1 MDSIKRNYEAA
12 KVEYQKIVVD
22 TGTALDKLRQKAI
35 SIHCWQGDDVTGF
48 EGSSALSGGI
58 SATGNHPGKARNAQE
73 LMDDL
78 DMALSLIPGKHRVNL
93 HAMYAIT
100 NGERVDRDALEPRH
114 FFTWIDYAKKRG
126 LGLDFNPT
134 FFSHPKAAN
143 NLTLSSPDEETRAF
157 WVRHGK
163 ACRRIAA
170 EFGKQLGTPSLC
182 NIWVPDGFKDYPA
195 DRLGP
200 RLRLQKSLDEI
211 FEEKYDPHYLID
223 SVEGKVFGLG
233 IEGFTVGS
241 HEFYLGYAA
250 RNGLCCLL
258 DNGHYHPNEK
268 VSDKISAMLTLFDQV
283 PLHVTRP
290 MHWDSD
296 HVVLLDDELKA
307 IANEIVRCKAMDRV
321 LIGLDY
327 FDASI
332 NRIAAWVIGVRNMQK
347 ALLQALLMPHAELKT
362 LQDEGRF
369 TELMMRTEEL
379 KTYPWEA
386 VWNYFCQQNDVPVS
400 ESWFAKVQEYESEV
414 LRKRSAK

>member
-1 MDSIKRNYEAA
+1 MNSILQNYEAA
-12 KVEYQKIVVD
+12 KQDYLKIGVD
-22 TGTALDKLRQKAI
+22 TDSALEKLKRKQI

-48 EGSSALSGGI
+48 EGSGPLSGGI
-58 SATGNHPGKARNAQE
+58 SATGNYPGRARDAQE
-73 LMDDL
+73 LMADL

-100 NGERVDRDALEPRH
+100 NGESVDRYALEPRH
-114 FFTWIDYAKKRG
+114 FSAWIDYAKKRG

-134 FFSHPKAAN
+134 FFSHPKAAG
-143 NLTLSSPDEETRAF
+143 NLTLSSPDEEIRNF

-163 ACRRIAA
+163 ACRRIAT
-170 EFGKQLGTPSLC
+170 EFGRQLGTPSLC
-182 NIWVPDGFKDYPA
+182 NIWIPDGYKDYPA

-211 FEEKYDPHYLID
+211 YAEKYDSHYLLD
-223 SVEGKVFGLG
+223 SVEGKVFGIG

-241 HEFYLGYAA
+241 HEFYLGYAV
-250 RNGLCCLL
+250 RNGIYCLL
-258 DNGHYHPNEK
+258 DNGHYFPNEK
-268 VSDKISAMLTLFDQV
+268 VSDKISVMLTLFDRV

-307 IANEIVRCKAMDRV
+307 IANEIVRCGALDKV

-347 ALLQALLMPHAELKT
+347 ALLQALLMPNEALKT
-362 LQDEGRF
+362 LQDEGQF
-369 TELMMRTEEL
+369 TALMMHTEEL

-386 VWNYFCQQNDVPVS
+386 VWDYFCQQNYVPVR
-400 ESWFAKVQEYESEV
+400 ESWFTKVQAYESDV
-414 LRKRSAK
+414 LSKRSAI

>member
-1 MDSIKRNYEAA
+1 MNSILQKYEVS
-12 KVEYQKIVVD
+12 KLEYQKIGID
-22 TGTALDKLRQKAI
+22 SDAALEKLKRKAI

-48 EGSSALSGGI
+48 EDSGALTGGI
-58 SATGNHPGKARNAQE
+58 SATGNYPGKARNAQE
-73 LMDDL
+73 LMADL
-78 DMALSLIPGKHRVNL
+78 DIALSLIPGKHRLNL

-114 FFTWIDYAKKRG
+114 FADWIDYAKDRG

-134 FFSHPKAAN
+134 FFSHPKAAE
-143 NLTLSSPDEETRAF
+143 NLTLSSPDEETRSF

-182 NIWVPDGFKDYPA
+182 NVWIPDGYKDHPA

-200 RLRLQKSLDEI
+200 RLRLKNSLDEI
-211 FEEKYDPHYLID
+211 FAEKFDSHYLLD
-223 SVEGKVFGLG
+223 SVEGKVFGIG

-241 HEFYLGYAA
+241 HEFYLGYAT
-250 RNGLCCLL
+250 RNGLYCLL
-258 DNGHYHPNEK
+258 DNGHYHPNEN
-268 VSDKISAMLTLFDQV
+268 VSDKISAMLTLFDRV

-307 IANEIVRCKAMDRV
+307 ITNEIVRCEALDRV

-347 ALLQALLMPHAELKT
+347 ALLQALLMPHAELKA
-362 LQDEGRF
+362 LQDANCF
-369 TELMMRTEEL
+369 TEQMMRTEEL
-379 KTYPWEA
+379 KTYPWGA
-386 VWNYFCQQNDVPVS
+386 VWNYFCEQNNVPIR
-400 ESWFAKVQEYESEV
+400 ESWFPRVQDYENKVLS
-414 LRKRSAK
+414 KRSAK

>member
-1 MDSIKRNYEAA
+1 MDNIEQNYLAA
-12 KVEYQKIVVD
+12 KEEYKRMGID
-22 TGTALDKLRQKAI
+22 TNDAIKKLKQKAI

-48 EGSSALSGGI
+48 EGSCALSGGI
-58 SATGNHPGKARNAQE
+58 TTTGNYLGKARNVQE
-73 LMDDL
+73 LMADL
-78 DMALSLIPGKHRVNL
+78 DFALSLIPGKHRLNL
-93 HAMYAIT
+93 HAMYAVT
-100 NGERVDRDALEPRH
+100 KGENVDRDALEPRH
-114 FFTWIDYAKKRG
+114 FGAWIDYAKERC

-163 ACRRIAA
+163 ACRKIAS
-170 EFGKQLGTPSLC
+170 EFGKQLGSPSLC
-182 NIWVPDGFKDYPA
+182 NIWIPDGYKDYPA

-211 FEEKYDPHYLID
+211 FAEKFDPHYIID
-223 SVEGKVFGLG
+223 SIEGKVFGLG

-250 RNGLCCLL
+250 RNGLYCLL

-268 VSDKISAMLTLFDQV
+268 VSDKISTMLTLFDRV
-283 PLHVTRP
+283 PLHITRP

-307 IANEIVRCKAMDRV
+307 IANEIIRCDAMEKV
-321 LIGLDY
+321 LVGLDY

-347 ALLQALLMPHAELKT
+347 ALIQALLMPNAELKT
-362 LQDEGRF
+362 LQDNGQF
-369 TELMMRTEEL
+369 TELLMRTEEL
-379 KTYPWEA
+379 KTYPWQA
-386 VWNYFCQQNDVPVS
+386 VWDYFCQQNGVPVR
-400 ESWFAKVQEYESEV
+400 ESWFTRVQEYENEV
-414 LRKRSAK
+414 LNQRSEK